1 MFQYQAR
8 AERYEISQA
17 LLDCKMAEGSSVS
30 DHVIELHGYVQR
42 LEALGVPFPAK
53 LGTDRILKSL
63 PPSFTSFVMNFN
75 IHGMNKTMAK
85 LFTMLKVAEK
95 DIQKDTNH
103 VMMVKKTTHFKKQR
117 SEPKNMGASKGV
129 GPSHAPKKPKN
140 PKAGPNADVDC
151 FFCKEKGHWKMNYPK
166 YLAEKLKKIGT
177 SSLSIFDIH
186 VIHVLLSGPQ
196 SNYWLFGTGSVA
208 NICNLIQEL
217 WKPRMLEKNEVT
229 MCIENGARVLVVPVG
244 IMPLHIPSGLN

>member
-1 MFQYQAR
+1 
-8 AERYEISQA
+8 
-17 LLDCKMAEGSSVS
+17 MAEGSSGS

-151 FFCKEKGHWKMNYPK
+151 FFCKEKGHWKRNCPK
-166 YLAEKLKKIGT
+166 YLVENKKVGN
-177 SSLSIFDIH
+177 SSSGICDIH
-186 VIHVLLSGPQ
+186 VIDVFLMGPK
-196 SNYWLFGTGSVA
+196 SNSWVFDIRLVA
-208 NICNLIQEL
+208 NNCNTMQEVR
-217 WKPRMLEKNEVT
+217 KSKMLKKNKVT
-229 MCIENGARVLVVPVG
+229 MRIRNGASIAVIAVGVVAWSMSTP
-244 IMPLHIPSGLN
+244 

>member
-1 MFQYQAR
+1 M
-8 AERYEISQA
+8 
-17 LLDCKMAEGSSVS
+17 
-30 DHVIELHGYVQR
+30 HVTKLREYAQR
-42 LEALGVPFPAK
+42 LETLGDLFPVEI
-53 LGTDRILKSL
+53 GTDIILKSL
-63 PPSFTSFVMNFN
+63 PPSFTRFFMNFN
-75 IHGMNKTMAK
+75 MHGINKIMSEFFA
-85 LFTMLKVAEK
+85 MLKVVEK
-95 DIQKDTNH
+95 HINKNVKH
-103 VMMVKKTTHFKKQR
+103 AMMVDKTTQFKKKAWNKR
-117 SEPKNMGASKGV
+117 KGSSKDAGEAHTPMKSKVPK
-129 GPSHAPKKPKN
+129 PR
-140 PKAGPNADVDC
+140 PKADARC
-151 FFCKEKGHWKMNYPK
+151 FFYKEKGHWKMNYPK